1 MKTFSS
7 LFCVFAFLL
16 FPVLLAAQSAQ
27 VSGKVTNGETAA
39 EFINV
44 ILFKASDTSLVM
56 LQLADE
62 EGLFRFDALEAGQYF
77 IKTSGIGFNE
87 QFHPVFQLA
96 EGQQFQHALINAEN
110 NALQLGLV
118 EVVARK
124 PFLEQQAGKLVVN
137 VSDNITGQTG
147 SVVDL
152 LKKVPGLIVVGDRI
166 SMAGK
171 SGLTILLDGRPT
183 KYMDIQSLL
192 REMPADNIKSIE
204 VISQPGAA
212 LDAEGS
218 GGVINI
224 ILKKNTLLGTNGTAY
239 VGGGYGTLAKYRTG
253 VQLNRRKG
261 ALNLS
266 AGLSYNHGSWTE
278 GLEVDRLVS
287 NQFFSQKSFEEAWSD
302 SYSAH
307 FGADYDLNEHHRIG
321 FNSRAYRSNTRME
334 GDNITNIFS
343 SQQGDLLSSFG
354 TRNERDRLTNSFS
367 TDAFYR
373 WKIDTLGQELTLDG
387 SYSRFKRANQ
397 NDLLTNGD
405 ISQLRRNEE
414 PALVQLYTTQI
425 DYKRPLNPQLRVE
438 SGLKYSF
445 AALDNELL
453 ASIKDNENWRNDPL
467 LSNHYLYDEAIFA
480 AYTQM
485 HYQTEKLEINFGLRY
500 ENTNTLGNNLTID
513 SINRLDYGKLF
524 PSLSLSMPLNEKLGV
539 AAAYSYRIERPSYY
553 NLNPFVNFIDPFTFQ
568 KGNPFLRPELIHSGS
583 LSLTF
588 DKQPFFN
595 LSYDHTSDVISN
607 VTQQDDESSILFQT
621 AVNLDNFRRYGGQL
635 FFPLDWIAKPVS
647 GFAGVMAYY
656 QSYNAQYLGAELR
669 NNQMNWTAFSQFNI
683 QLPQE
688 WKMEITGWFQG
699 QSIEEGLIR
708 GEYLYGVD
716 AGLQKKMLDGRL
728 NLQLSVDNLFFRY
741 FHGRINYENQQINI
755 LSTWEAPR
763 FQCRLTYSFGNR
775 FLKKK
780 DSINTSGSDL
790 RKRVDMQ

>member
-7 LFCVFAFLL
+7 FSFLLL
-16 FPVLLAAQSAQ
+16 FPFFLHAQTAQ
-27 VSGKVTNGETAA
+27 ISGRVTSGDAPA

-44 ILFKASDTSLVM
+44 ILFKAADTSLVM

-62 EGLFRFDALEAGQYF
+62 DGRFNFQALEAGSYF
-77 IKTSGIGFNE
+77 LKTTGIGFGD
-87 QFHPVFQLA
+87 QLHPPFQLS
-96 EGQQFQHALINAEN
+96 EGANMVHPLIDVES
-110 NALQLGLV
+110 NALQLGTV

-152 LKKVPGLIVVGDRI
+152 LRKVPGLIVVGDRI

-171 SGLTILLDGRPT
+171 SGLTILIDGRPT
-183 KYMDIQSLL
+183 KFMDIQSLL

-204 VISQPGAA
+204 VITQPGAA

-224 ILKKNTLLGTNGTAY
+224 ILKKNTLLGTNGSAY
-239 VGGGYGTLAKYRTG
+239 IGGGYGTLAKYRSG
-253 VQLNRRKG
+253 VQVNRRSG
-261 ALNLS
+261 DLNLA
-266 AGLSYNHGSWTE
+266 AGLAYNRGSWTE
-278 GLEVDRLVS
+278 GLNIDRKVS
-287 NQFFSQKSFEEAWSD
+287 EQFFSQRSFEEGWSD
-302 SYSAH
+302 SYS
-307 FGADYDLNEHHRIG
+307 GNLGIDYDLNEQHRIG
-321 FNSRAYRSNTRME
+321 FNSRAYRSDTRMD
-334 GDNITNIFS
+334 GDNITNIL
-343 SQQGDLLSSFG
+343 SQEQGDLLSSFG
-354 TRNERDRLTNSFS
+354 TRNERDRLTNSLT

-373 WKIDTLGQELTLDG
+373 WKIDTLGQEITLDG
-387 SYSRFKRANQ
+387 SYSRFSRANQ

-414 PALVQLYTTQI
+414 PALVQLYSSQI
-425 DYKRPLNPQLRVE
+425 DYKRPINTQLRLE
-438 SGLKYSF
+438 SGVKYSF
-445 AALDNELL
+445 ADLDNELV
-453 ASIKDNENWRNDPL
+453 ASIRDGETWQNDPL
-467 LSNHYLYDEAIFA
+467 LSNHYLYDEEIFA
-480 AYTQM
+480 AYGQLR
-485 HYQTEKLEINFGLRY
+485 YQSEKLEVNFGLRY
-500 ENTNTLGNNLTID
+500 ENTSTLGNNLTID
-513 SINRLDYGKLF
+513 SINQLNYGQVF

-539 AAAYSYRIERPSYY
+539 AAAYSYRIERPSYF

-583 LSLTF
+583 VSLTF

-595 LSYDHTSDVISN
+595 LSYDHTTDVISD

-656 QSYNAQYLGAELR
+656 QSYSSQYLGANLQ
-669 NNQMNWTAFSQFNI
+669 NSQMNWTAFSQFNI
-683 QLPQE
+683 QLPSD
-688 WKMEITGWFQG
+688 WKMEVTGWFQG

-728 NLQLSVDNLFFRY
+728 NWQLSVDNLFFRY
-741 FHGRINYENQQINI
+741 FHGSINYENQQINI

-763 FQCRLTYSFGNR
+763 FNCRLTYNFGNR

-780 DSINTSGSDL
+780 DSVNTSGSEL